1 MQYIHNEGA
10 LKPKILARWIEHW
23 STMDTQWLH

>member
-1 MQYIHNEGA
+1 MQYIHNGGA
-10 LKPKILARWIEHW
+10 LKPKVTALWIEHW